1 MVITTSTDISYTDP
15 LKRTDSA
22 DLAVKL
28 YSQRDTRDLAQAVV
42 RCTPQASGGLTW
54 HTGGTDPAAPTHLT
68 VDYGNSYGQ
77 HVTTK
82 HVKRDGDRKL

>member
-42 RCTPQASGGLTW
+42 RCTPQAS
-54 HTGGTDPAAPTHLT
+54 
-68 VDYGNSYGQ
+68 
-77 HVTTK
+77 
-82 HVKRDGDRKL
+82 